1 MTTDRPAR
9 LEDLYVVRT
18 PDDKP
23 LEFTTERGTV
33 RVHIVKLNQPDTINV
48 ERRAL
53 AAKARRL
60 ATLDDHEGDDYLAH
74 YLSVRDV
81 DDPAELIAAL
91 VNDEMSKPMIE
102 IEAKVRGQKKW
113 EKDDL
118 LESLELA
125 WYGEGRPGIDED
137 AVLGLMFLHD
147 QPPEQSDDPE
157 QQAENIA
164 RVAEAHRV
172 WTKLQEFQAELL
184 EELRDRRDEIAHG
197 YAYQGDVDDHRAFGI
212 YMDGLRH
219 KVIEVMVRIDAETV
233 FTEELLRQ
241 RIYYCT
247 RQEKDW
253 RKRHFG
259 SLVELDNLPKTVL
272 TAILTAYNNL
282 AIGDLAGKGLPPIL
296 GSSPPSESSDAE
308 EVSTASGPVVAS
320 A

>member
-1 MTTDRPAR
+1 MTDRPAR

-23 LEFTTERGTV
+23 LEFTTARGTA
-33 RVHIVKLNQPDTINV
+33 RVHIVKLNQPDTIAV

-60 ATLDDHEGDDYLAH
+60 VAFDDHDGDEYLAH

-91 VNDEMSKPMIE
+91 VNDEMTKPMIE
-102 IEAKVRGQKKW
+102 LEARIRGQEKW
-113 EKDDL
+113 QEDDL

-137 AVLGLMFLHD
+137 AQLGLMFLHD
-147 QPPEQSDDPE
+147 QPPEHSDDPDE
-157 QQAENIA
+157 QAENIA

-172 WTKLQEFQAELL
+172 WAKLNEFQEELL
-184 EELRDRRDEIAHG
+184 EALTDRRDEIAHG
-197 YAYQGDVDDHRAFGI
+197 YAFLGDPDDVRAYGI
-212 YMDGLRH
+212 YMDNLRH
-219 KVIEVMVRIDAETV
+219 QVIGVMIRIDAETV

-241 RIYYCT
+241 RIFYCT

-253 RKRHFG
+253 RRRHFAT
-259 SLVELDNLPKTVL
+259 LAELDNLPKEVL
-272 TAILTAYNNL
+272 TQILSRYQDL
-282 AIGDLAGKGLPPIL
+282 VVGDLAGKGLPPIL
-296 GSSPPSESSDAE
+296 GSSPPSESSDAAAT
-308 EVSTASGPVVAS
+308 SPPSGPVA
-320 A
+320 ATA